1 MSKKRIGILFGM
13 EDTFP
18 WALIDVIN
26 DRAGAAGEAIEA
38 SPVSIGAVRQ
48 DVPPAYDVIL
58 DRISHEV
65 PFYRTFPEGR
75 RRGGN
80 GRHQQPALGG
90 RGRQVLRQRRRPRRE
105 CRRAED
111 GPPAAQAA
119 PAQHDG
125 EELPEPDLGR
135 LGRRLLVPRLPDLP
149 ETGLRRRLEGRHQV
163 RRPGGVLFGLR
174 PDARPRD
181 DGAGG
186 DRLHGLLPLL
196 RRRPVAREDH
206 AVRPGPAACPPLR
219 GGRGTERALAD
230 GASG

>member
-26 DRAGAAGEAIEA
+26 DRARAAGEAIEA

-65 PFYRTFPEGR
+65 PFYRTFLKCR

-90 RGRQVLRQRRRPRRE
+90 GGRQVLRQRRRPRGER
-105 CRRAED
+105 RRAED
-111 GPPAAQAA
+111 GPPAAQGA

-125 EELPEPDLGR
+125 E
-135 LGRRLLVPRLPDLP
+135 V
-149 ETGLRRRLEGRHQV
+149 
-163 RRPGGVLFGLR
+163 
-174 PDARPRD
+174 
-181 DGAGG
+181 
-186 DRLHGLLPLL
+186 
-196 RRRPVAREDH
+196 
-206 AVRPGPAACPPLR
+206 
-219 GGRGTERALAD
+219 
-230 GASG
+230 ASGT